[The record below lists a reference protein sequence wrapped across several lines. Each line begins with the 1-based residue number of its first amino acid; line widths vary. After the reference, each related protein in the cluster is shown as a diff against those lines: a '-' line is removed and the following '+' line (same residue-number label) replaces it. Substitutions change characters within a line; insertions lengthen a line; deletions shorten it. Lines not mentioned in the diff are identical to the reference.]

1 MSLNLDKI
9 KQPIAQEMKVF
20 EKEFRAAMSSKVPL
34 LDRIMTYIVKRKGKQ
49 MRPMFVLL
57 SAGITGGVNE
67 RTYRGASLVELMH
80 TATLI
85 HDDVV
90 DDAFQRRGFFSVN
103 ALWKNKIT
111 VLVGDYL
118 LSSGLLLSLN
128 NDEFKMLKIL
138 SEAVKAMAEGELLQI
153 EKARTL
159 NTNEDVYFDII
170 TKKTASLISSCCAI
184 GAASNDPDEEVLDKM
199 RVFGESVGIAFQIKD
214 DLFDYGD
221 GSDIGK
227 PRGIDIQE
235 KKLTLP
241 LIYALQNV
249 DEKEKKQM
257 IKRIKG
263 FKNKKKDLNAISQF
277 VFDNGG
283 ISYSVEKMHSFKD
296 KALQILEEFEPSEYR
311 DSLSDMVRFTIERKK

>member
-1 MSLNLDKI
+1 MSLSLDKI
-9 KQPIAQEMKVF
+9 KEPIAHEMRVF
-20 EKEFRAAMSSKVPL
+20 EKEFRVAMSSKVPL
-34 LDRIMTYIVKRKGKQ
+34 LDRIMNYIVKRKGKQ

-57 SAGITGGVNE
+57 TAGLTGGINE

-103 ALWKNKIT
+103 ALWKNKIA

-118 LSSGLLLSLN
+118 LSSGLLLSLQN
-128 NDEFKMLKIL
+128 KEFKMLTIL

-184 GAASNDPDEEVLDKM
+184 GAASNEPGEEVLDKM

-221 GSDIGK
+221 GNDIGK

-249 DEKEKKQM
+249 DEKERKRM
-257 IKRIKG
+257 IKLIKV
-263 FKNKKKDLNAISQF
+263 FKNKKKDLNSISEF
-277 VFDNGG
+277 VFDKGG
-283 ISYSVEKMHSFKD
+283 IAYSVEKMHSFKD
-296 KALQILEEFEPSEYR
+296 KALDVLTTFEPSPYR
-311 DSLSDMVRFTIERKK
+311 TSLEQMVRFTIERKK

>member
-9 KQPIAQEMKVF
+9 KEPIAQEMMVF
-20 EKEFRAAMSSKVPL
+20 EKKFRAAMSSKVPL

-57 SAGITGGVNE
+57 SAGVTGGINE
-67 RTYRGASLVELMH
+67 KTYRGASLVELMH

-103 ALWKNKIT
+103 ALWKNKIA

-118 LSSGLLLSLN
+118 LSSGLLLSLKN
-128 NDEFKMLKIL
+128 KEFQMLEIL
-138 SEAVKAMAEGELLQI
+138 SEAVQAMAEGELLQL
-153 EKARTL
+153 EKARKL
-159 NTNEDVYFDII
+159 NTNEAVYFDII

-184 GAASNDPDEEVLDKM
+184 GAASNPTEEATLDKM
-199 RVFGESVGIAFQIKD
+199 RAFGENVGIAFQIKD

-249 DEKEKKQM
+249 GETDQRNMVSK
-257 IKRIKG
+257 IKSY
-263 FKNKKKDLNAISQF
+263 KNKKKDLNEISEF
-277 VFDNGG
+277 VFTNGG
-283 ISYSVEKMHSFKD
+283 IKYSVEKMHAFKD
-296 KALQILEEFEPSEYR
+296 KALTILDGFEPSKYQN
-311 DSLSDMVRFTIERKK
+311 SLKDLVRYTIEREK